1 MLTKL
6 KQFKKK
12 RRTYQCYLN
21 QKERGLKPMEI
32 PNNFIKFKSSELEIR
47 KQNFFLSIVDGN
59 PLGNYH
65 LHPLGRGSF
74 SQYSVKNKNNSTDTS
89 HVFHYQTITH
99 LYP

>member
-6 KQFKKK
+6 KQFKKKK

-47 KQNFFLSIVDGN
+47 KQNFSFL
-59 PLGNYH
+59 L
-65 LHPLGRGSF
+65 
-74 SQYSVKNKNNSTDTS
+74 
-89 HVFHYQTITH
+89 
-99 LYP
+99 